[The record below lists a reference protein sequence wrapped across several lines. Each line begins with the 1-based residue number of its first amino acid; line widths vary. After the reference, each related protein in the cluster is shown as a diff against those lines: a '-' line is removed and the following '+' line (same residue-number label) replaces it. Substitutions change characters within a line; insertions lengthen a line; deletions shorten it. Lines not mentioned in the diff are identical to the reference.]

1 MKKTLIAVAALSA
14 MAASAMAANVTVS
27 GVVDLGLNFQNV
39 KKSGFEG
46 ADEKKNGT
54 TRTFTM
60 NAGQNS
66 GSRVK
71 FAGSEEL
78 GNDVVVG
85 FHLESGFK
93 ADTGILE
100 DTNNI
105 FRRESRLYVKTAF
118 GTIHAG
124 RFGALDSGSGS
135 VSIFGGDV
143 AFSTGWGDTIMKTSK
158 ILEGLTSRYDNS
170 IAYQSPTF
178 AGATLYLAHS
188 FKNSSQIDAK
198 DITKVVDD
206 GAEGRPTANQYNGVG
221 LKYANGPFNA
231 AFVASQQNYKNTT
244 ANVKNSKAFSLTA
257 AYNFGVCKVAA
268 EGQYFNMGRTDKA
281 LNKGWGAIV
290 SVTAPVAGGNVLASV
305 GYKDAKD
312 IDDSA
317 EKAKAWNAGL
327 AYTYNFS
334 KRTMFYAAAGYTE
347 EKNEEPTITEKV
359 KTTEVVA
366 GLVHKF

>member
-27 GVVDLGLNFQNV
+27 GVVDLGLNFKNV
-39 KKSGFEG
+39 KPAKG
-46 ADEKKNGT
+46 DT

-71 FAGSEEL
+71 FTGSEDL
-78 GNDVVVG
+78 GNGVEVG
-85 FHLESGFK
+85 FQLENGFN
-93 ADTGILE
+93 ADDGTFAQGGR
-100 DTNNI
+100 
-105 FRRESRLYVKTAF
+105 FFGRESRLYVKTAF

-124 RFGALDSGSGS
+124 RFGALEAGTGSI
-135 VSIFGGDV
+135 SIFGGDV
-143 AFSTGWGDTIMKTSK
+143 AFGTGWGDSIMKTSN
-158 ILEGLTSRYDNS
+158 ILEGLTTRYDNS

-188 FKNSSQIDAK
+188 FKNDSKSEG
-198 DITKVVDD
+198 V
-206 GAEGRPTANQYNGVG
+206 EGRPTADQYNGVG

-231 AFVASQQNYKNTT
+231 AFVASQQNYQNTV
-244 ANVKNSKAFSLTA
+244 ANIKNSKAFSLTA

-268 EGQYFNMGRTDKA
+268 EGQYFNMGRSFVAETEKVA
-281 LNKGWGAIV
+281 AHAGANNKGWGAIV

-305 GYKDAKD
+305 GYKDAEN
-312 IDDSA
+312 IDDSNV
-317 EKAKAWNAGL
+317 KNKVWNAGL
-327 AYTYNFS
+327 AYTYSFS
-334 KRTMFYAAAGYTE
+334 KRTTLYAAAGYTE
-347 EKNEEPTITEKV
+347 DKDETATSSTKV